1 MSEFLLLEIGTEEIP
16 ARFLEPAKEGLVRL
30 VSQGL
35 TQSRIAFGEINIQAT
50 PRRMAL
56 FVQGVAEKQE
66 ETTIIKFG
74 PPYNRSFDESGNPTK
89 AATGFAKSQGVEVG
103 ELTKDVKDGVEFVTV
118 QKLEKGTA
126 TVDFLPVL
134 LPDIIAKIPFQ
145 KKMRWGAGNFEYAR
159 PIQWIMCI
167 FGGRTIQFPVADIT
181 SSNVTYGHRFLSQG
195 PIEIGYPLEYID
207 SLRKNSIIINE
218 DERMEI
224 IWQGVSR
231 IEVDTRG
238 IAIRDEELIKE
249 ILYITEYPYPL
260 KGSFDPVYLEIP
272 KEVLINVMKSHQRYI
287 PIEDGSGHLM
297 PYFIFFANTA
307 PRDDSNVVRGNEKV
321 LRARL
326 ADARFF
332 FDEDRKIKL
341 ADRFDR
347 LSSIVFHVKLGTL
360 KDKMGRVE
368 TIALYLASILYPSAA
383 PKLQALIPMMK
394 TDLVTHMVGEFPE
407 LQGTMGRIYA
417 QLEGQDDEVAR
428 AIEEHYLPTSG
439 SGELPETMTGSIA
452 GIADKIDSIVS
463 FFSVGIAPTGNL
475 DPYALRRQSL
485 GIIKTAISRK
495 LHFPLQTLFE
505 RAYGTG
511 TDIKKRL
518 PSEEVG
524 KSFTEFMTTR
534 FKFSMLEEDHNQD
547 FVESILPHVALDI
560 YDGFMRLNSL
570 ETQRSIEDFTRLMVG
585 FRRVYN
591 ITKQIE
597 IPEDINQS
605 AFMLDE
611 ERALFELYQ
620 AKKDEFLDF
629 MGKRA
634 YDDALAVLMGFKE
647 TVDNFFD
654 KVFVMD
660 NNEAVKTNRLALLTH
675 IKNMFMTFADFS
687 KIRFE

>member
-30 VSQGL
+30 VREGF
-35 TQSRIAFGEINIQAT
+35 THSRIAFGEINIQAT

-56 FVQGVAEKQE
+56 FVQNVAEKQE

-74 PPYNRSFDESGNPTK
+74 PPYNRAFDESGNPTK
-89 AATGFAKSQGVEVG
+89 AAAGFAKSQGVEVG

-118 QKLEKGTA
+118 QKLEKGTS

-159 PIQWIMCI
+159 PIQWVMCI

-195 PIEIGYPLEYID
+195 PIEIGHPLEYID

-224 IWQGVSR
+224 IWQGISR
-231 IEVDTRG
+231 IEIDTRG

-307 PRDDSNVVRGNEKV
+307 PKDDNNVVRGNEKV

-332 FDEDRKIKL
+332 FDEDRRIKL

-360 KDKMGRVE
+360 KDKMERVE

-417 QLEGQDDEVAR
+417 ELEGQDDEVAR
-428 AIEEHYLPTSG
+428 AIEEHYLPISG

-505 RAYGTG
+505 KAYGTG
-511 TDIKKRL
+511 TNIKKRL
-518 PSEEVG
+518 PPDEVR
-524 KSFTEFMTTR
+524 KSLTEFITTR

-597 IPEDINQS
+597 TAEDINQS
-605 AFMLDE
+605 ALVLDE
-611 ERALFELYQ
+611 EKALFELYQ
-620 AKKDEFLDF
+620 AKKDGFFDF

-634 YDDALAVLMGFKE
+634 YDDALAVLIGFKE

-660 NNEAVKTNRLALLTH
+660 NDEAVKTNRLALLTH